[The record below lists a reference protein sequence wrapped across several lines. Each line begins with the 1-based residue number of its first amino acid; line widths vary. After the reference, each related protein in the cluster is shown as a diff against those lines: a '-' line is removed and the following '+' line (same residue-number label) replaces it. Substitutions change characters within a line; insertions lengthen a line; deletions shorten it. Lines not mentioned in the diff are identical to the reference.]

1 MKNEANGN
9 GRIELLRKREAQI
22 RAAIAAETV
31 RRKKREWKEY
41 ERLKNIVGGALLA
54 MAAEDP
60 TFASHLRERLQKAVV
75 VEGEKNLLRSK
86 GWI

>member
-1 MKNEANGN
+1 
-9 GRIELLRKREAQI
+9 
-22 RAAIAAETV
+22 
-31 RRKKREWKEY
+31 
-41 ERLKNIVGGALLA
+41 